1 MKLNKRTVAV
11 AALSVSLV
19 APTISPVSH
28 AQEKYL
34 NCEQDFKKGADFD
47 TDLVEAH
54 LEEYLTRACGLT
66 SEQIASV
73 SQNELNRL
81 AEKLGYQS
89 QIVDRSRLVAI
100 ASATAGPSEAQPKL
114 NVVEL
119 SINEVK
125 EGDRTI
131 TGGVFLAPGQKEQ
144 AISAIFVKRAYPQNL
159 TVSRDEASTGA
170 WVPFSIPVHESI
182 TLHVGDEILVGPV
195 PSAPES
201 QKTVTVKEKT
211 NGPTEKPDVNPIPP
225 ITNPIPGSEGEQTE
239 TEPKAP
245 GAKGNGH
252 LNCEN
257 KFQKGRDFNGVPS
270 VIVFE
275 HLSRNC
281 GLTDDQIRGL
291 SKEELRKVAE
301 ELKEPADKVSVRH
314 IRAILAA
321 ADLAPAPVP
330 KPEPHPAPAGV
341 SEETRQAAFTE
352 LAAAEYLNPE
362 QRKAFAKD
370 IEDAS
375 DVERL
380 QSIKQA
386 IDAENSNPIGKLAP
400 KDSLKPQAPKENTE
414 TENQDTEESSS
425 ALHALETVKKRA
437 WDFVHTARKLNEK
450 KKTSLKDRITLAKTI
465 QEVEEIYAEAKE
477 LTGTSD
483 HTPQGAGNSGS
494 NNEDPTKEP
503 KPNKESDKLDF
514 EDNEVFS
521 PNQAEWTAKDFVNP
535 FKQHEKNEAG
545 QELQETKR
553 AASAALDGIQ
563 NLSDEHKAAYKGVI
577 ASATSIEQIELLVHG
592 ALETADSAV
601 ENGKAAGPFEIDENS
616 LYSPNEKQWTSEDF
630 LNSFKQHEKNEAAKV
645 AEQTMLKDA
654 KRQAHATID
663 GIKGLTEKHRTD
675 FKAQIDASTN
685 QQAVQRIV
693 EVAQKAS
700 TTDADDAAENQ
711 PPKNSGNSGGTDNG
725 NSTGER
731 ENTPG
736 SSASNA
742 KGIAAIAA
750 GFGALGLA
758 IVGILSAVNYFGG
771 LNTIQAKVIDMLTS
785 IGIRF

>member
-19 APTISPVSH
+19 APTISPVAH
-28 AQEKYL
+28 AQEKHL

-66 SEQIASV
+66 PVQIASV

-100 ASATAGPSEAQPKL
+100 ASATEGPSEAQPKL

-125 EGDRTI
+125 AGDRTI

-144 AISAIFVKRAYPQNL
+144 AISAIFVKRAYPQTL

-211 NGPTEKPDVNPIPP
+211 NGPTEKPDVNPIPSIP
-225 ITNPIPGSEGEQTE
+225 NPNPGSEGELAE

-257 KFQKGRDFNGVPS
+257 KFQKGRDFSGIPS

-291 SKEELRKVAE
+291 SQEELRKVAV

-330 KPEPHPAPAGV
+330 KPEVQPAPAGV
-341 SEETRQAAFTE
+341 SEETRKAAFAE

-370 IEDAS
+370 IEGAS

-386 IDAENSNPIGKLAP
+386 IDAENSNPIGKLVP
-400 KDSLKPQAPKENTE
+400 KKSLKPQTPKKSPE
-414 TENQDTEESSS
+414 
-425 ALHALETVKKRA
+425 
-437 WDFVHTARKLNEK
+437 
-450 KKTSLKDRITLAKTI
+450 
-465 QEVEEIYAEAKE
+465 
-477 LTGTSD
+477 
-483 HTPQGAGNSGS
+483 S
-494 NNEDPTKEP
+494 NNEDLTKKP
-503 KPNKESDKLDF
+503 HPNKESGKLNF
-514 EDNEVFS
+514 EDNEAFS
-521 PNQAEWTAKDFVNP
+521 PNQKEWTAKDFVNP

-553 AASAALDGIQ
+553 AASAAIDGIQ
-563 NLSDEHKAAYKGVI
+563 HLSDEQKAAYKAVI
-577 ASATSIEQIELLVHG
+577 ASAASVEQVELLVHG
-592 ALETADSAV
+592 ALETSD
-601 ENGKAAGPFEIDENS
+601 NAAANDKPSGPFGIDENP

-630 LNSFKQHEKNEAAKV
+630 LNSFKQHEKNESAKV
-645 AEQTMLKDA
+645 TEETMLKEA

-663 GIKGLTEKHRTD
+663 GIKGLTEKHRTAY
-675 FKAQIDASTN
+675 KAQIDAAIN
-685 QQAVQRIV
+685 EQAVQQIV

-700 TTDADDAAENQ
+700 TTDTDDAAENQ
-711 PPKNSGNSGGTDNG
+711 PPKNGGNLGGTDNG

-736 SSASNA
+736 SSASKA
-742 KGIAAIAA
+742 RGIAAIAA
-750 GFGALGLA
+750 SLGALGLA
-758 IVGILSAVNYFGG
+758 IGGILSAVNYFGG
-771 LNTIQAKVIDMLTS
+771 LNTIQAKVIEMLTS